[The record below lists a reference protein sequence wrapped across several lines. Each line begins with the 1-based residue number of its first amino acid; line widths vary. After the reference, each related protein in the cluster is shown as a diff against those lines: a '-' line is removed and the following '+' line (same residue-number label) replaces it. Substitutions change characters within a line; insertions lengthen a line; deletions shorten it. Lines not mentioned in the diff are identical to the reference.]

1 MEDKDKN
8 WVVNLTD
15 PAVRSVCVAIDGEAL
30 PPYVPPAAPAAATS
44 IKDKKS
50 EVRVYGVALK
60 LGNIFRKKKNNVEI
74 MTP

>member
-8 WVVNLTD
+8 WVVNLND

-44 IKDKKS
+44 KDKKT
-50 EVRVYGVALK
+50 EVRSIELVK
-60 LGNIFRKKKNNVEI
+60 SRNRISRMI
-74 MTP
+74 I